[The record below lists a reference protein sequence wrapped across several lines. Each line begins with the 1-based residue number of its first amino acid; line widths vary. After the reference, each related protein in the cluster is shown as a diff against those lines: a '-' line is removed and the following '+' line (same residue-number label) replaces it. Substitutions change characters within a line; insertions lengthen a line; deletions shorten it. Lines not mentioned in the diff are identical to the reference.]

1 MEAQGHDLF
10 VELLHYHGQAGTN
23 PREVL
28 EHGLNLSPEQ
38 ALLVRIQKIEIREIE
53 TPA

>member
-28 EHGLNLSPEQ
+28 EHGLHLSPEQ
-38 ALLVRIQKIEIREIE
+38 ALLVRIQKVEIREIE